1 MSIINLE
8 NMKTSEKFIAM
19 EEIWDDL
26 SKNVN
31 ADEFTPDWHVD
42 ILDEREK
49 KVFSKESSF
58 LSLEEVKNNLQK
70 ITK

>member
-58 LSLEEVKNNLQK
+58 LSLEEIYSILYLL
-70 ITK
+70 